1 MKRQTLALCL
11 GLMMPLLARAQAL
24 PAPATSAGER
34 ITIDGSKN
42 PEMVPQWAAWR
53 FAFTQI
59 REAKDIPSDVIR
71 LISKAEGALILKD
84 ADADEVFYKDG
95 ETRALKLQQQLFAEP
110 DRAKQLAL
118 APVLQAKADEI
129 EMECRQHTLD
139 LRDHLLGT
147 LRSEGRAALIAF
159 VEAGKAGHR
168 VTLLKSRL
176 AAYRRPE

>member
-1 MKRQTLALCL
+1 MKRQVLALCL
-11 GLMMPLLARAQAL
+11 GLALTPLASAQA
-24 PAPATSAGER
+24 PRAGTTVADER
-34 ITIDGSKN
+34 ITIDGAKN

-59 REAKDIPSDVIR
+59 REAKDIPSDVIG
-71 LISKAEGALILKD
+71 LISKVEAGLILKD

-95 ETRALKLQQQLFAEP
+95 EARALKLQRQLFAET
-110 DRAKQLAL
+110 DRAKQMAL

-129 EMECRQHTLD
+129 EMEYRRQTLD
-139 LRDHLLGT
+139 LRDHLLRT
-147 LRSEGRAALIAF
+147 LRPEGRAALMAF

-168 VTLLKSRL
+168 VTLLTSRL